1 MRPPPRS
8 TPTCATCRTPTGR
21 ARPRR
26 PPSPQFPDSATLP
39 RTSPA
44 THGPRSRRTS
54 TSRSTSCS
62 PGAAELLSGDLLVA
76 GAPPEPPAPPPSSG
90 SDGVC
95 LDIVAGPEAGRSVV
109 LSPRRY
115 LVGRAG
121 DCDITIADPTVSRRQ
136 LTIDVRPGA
145 PPLITSEPGV
155 ANPLLLDA
163 VPQTGQFELGDD
175 SVIQAGAT
183 AFVIRRFTR
192 SVEEPRDRLG

>member
-1 MRPPPRS
+1 MPSPPRS

-26 PPSPQFPDSATLP
+26 PPSAPSPDSATLP

-62 PGAAELLSGDLLVA
+62 PGIAELGRQPMAGLLSGDLLVA
-76 GAPPEPPAPPPSSG
+76 GAVHEPPAPPPPSG

-115 LVGRAG
+115 LVGRANE
-121 DCDITIADPTVSRRQ
+121 CDITIADPTVSRRQ
-136 LTIDVRPGA
+136 LTIEVRRGA
-145 PPLITSEPGV
+145 PPVITPEPDV

-163 VPQTGQFELGDD
+163 
-175 SVIQAGAT
+175 
-183 AFVIRRFTR
+183 
-192 SVEEPRDRLG
+192 